1 MGYKLLGIVVWRGRK
16 WILGRLFPGA
26 KPVIA
31 GALLVVIAGV
41 VLGARQ
47 RGSGD

>member
-1 MGYKLLGIVVWRGRK
+1 MGYKLLGMVAWKGRS
-16 WILGRLFPGA
+16 WILGRLFPRA
-26 KPVIA
+26 TPLVA
-31 GALLVVIAGV
+31 GAALLVIAGV